1 MLHQSA
7 ARYLV
12 LVQSLLKIIFYDVR
26 FSCALKQILPF
37 HNPLTYGPVGHNIPI
52 QHWINLPLKVFGF
65 YFLSILLS
73 FSKSNFLRSQLAA
86 GISTSATYYSFLP
99 DMPLYVINYVKLTL
113 IIFLISLIFSIFQES
128 KHFLETSQWIHVSYK
143 GSHNWYQGLT
153 LYSECGR

>member
-1 MLHQSA
+1 MVATAVSSTM
-7 ARYLV
+7 

-26 FSCALKQILPF
+26 FSCGLKQILPF
-37 HNPLTYGPVGHNIPI
+37 HNPLTYGPIGHNIPI

-65 YFLSILLS
+65 YFLSMLLS

-99 DMPLYVINYVKLTL
+99 DMPLYVINYVKLTS

-143 GSHNWYQGLT
+143 GSHNWYRGLT